1 MVKAGMGDL
10 LAEELRI
17 KEWINFTVHE
27 AMENE

>member
-1 MVKAGMGDL
+1 MGDL